1 MMKRKLIFV
10 LILTFL
16 IGLTSCDRANT
27 NSTTTDTTGTTNE
40 VITTL
45 EDTTNT
51 ETTSNEVSTT
61 IPVTETTT
69 NQITTNIITTEETT
83 TESQNT
89 TQVTTETTAVQYVTI
104 TFANMT
110 GATGTTSM
118 EGIVGNAFSMPDDPT
133 KDGYVFDG
141 WYLEDTFNTMFNITE
156 YPQYDLTVYG
166 KWLELISIFFD
177 PLNGSSTIPFV
188 TGLPGDSFVMPSDPE
203 RSGYVFDGWYMD
215 QSYTIPLTLSSIPAS
230 DTTVYAKW
238 VEEVTVIDEMISVL
252 ENDFGFTCS
261 NNVCELKESSWLT
274 YTFNLN
280 NVTFSKESIDD
291 DPSGDEQTKTEIV
304 VIDNDWSVQYNVSI
318 TYLSTQTASMR
329 VTGNGLTESY
339 SVRSFA
345 SNYLSQSDMYDD
357 AVQFIDGPYG
367 AGAVGFLEYILQAA
381 NLTLDDL
388 V

>member
-45 EDTTNT
+45 EDTTNA

-339 SVRSFA
+339 SVRSFS

-367 AGAVGFLEYILQAA
+367 VGAVGFLEYILQAA